1 MVASIVWLIRYIRV
15 EQTLWQLA
23 GVLSFAILSLL
34 LFKQSKDEKQSH
46 KTFGKENHDYV
57 QEVTRKRNKW
67 ILNEMDKGTQIILI
81 SIIIGIIIGAFT
93 LFNEV
98 IKRNP

>member
-1 MVASIVWLIRYIRV
+1 MNDFSRKYGWIIVMVASIVWLIRYIRV

-34 LFKQSKDEKQSH
+34 LLKQSKDEKQSH

-57 QEVTRKRNKW
+57 QEAYQ
-67 ILNEMDKGTQIILI
+67 E
-81 SIIIGIIIGAFT
+81 
-93 LFNEV
+93 EE
-98 IKRNP
+98 

>member
-1 MVASIVWLIRYIRV
+1 MNDFSRKYGWIMFMIASIVCLIRYVRV

-34 LFKQSKDEKQSH
+34 SFKQSKDEKQSH

-57 QEVTRKRNKW
+57 QEAYH
-67 ILNEMDKGTQIILI
+67 E
-81 SIIIGIIIGAFT
+81 
-93 LFNEV
+93 EE
-98 IKRNP
+98 

>member
-1 MVASIVWLIRYIRV
+1 MNDFSRKYGWIILMVTSIVWLIRYIRV

-34 LFKQSKDEKQSH
+34 LFIQSIDQKQSN

-57 QEVTRKRNKW
+57 QEAYH
-67 ILNEMDKGTQIILI
+67 E
-81 SIIIGIIIGAFT
+81 
-93 LFNEV
+93 EE
-98 IKRNP
+98 

>member
-1 MVASIVWLIRYIRV
+1 MNDFSRKYGWIIFMVASIVCLIRYIRV
-15 EQTLWQLA
+15 EQTFWQIA

-57 QEVTRKRNKW
+57 QEAYH
-67 ILNEMDKGTQIILI
+67 E
-81 SIIIGIIIGAFT
+81 
-93 LFNEV
+93 EE
-98 IKRNP
+98 